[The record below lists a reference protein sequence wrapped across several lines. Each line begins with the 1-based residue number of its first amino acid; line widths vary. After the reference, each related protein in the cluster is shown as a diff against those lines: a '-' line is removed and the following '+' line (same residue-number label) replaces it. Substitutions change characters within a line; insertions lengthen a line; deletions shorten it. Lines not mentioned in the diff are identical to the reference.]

1 MTEAANVA
9 AAAAPLLIAADD
21 RWHSI
26 RCAKVRDSE
35 VVEENADTDGRKHC
49 PVCGL
54 FCDPGRVGE

>member
-1 MTEAANVA
+1 MTKTTNTA
-9 AAAAPLLIAADD
+9 AASAPLLIDADD

-35 VVEENADTDGRKHC
+35 VVEREADTGGRQHC

-54 FCDPGRVGE
+54 FCDPGRVAE